1 MPGTRG
7 TMQTDLDLGHLV
19 ALGVSLALGLLVGL
33 QRGWAR
39 REQAEGSRFAG
50 IRTFALMGLAGG
62 LSGVLLAP
70 APGAATVLLG
80 AAGVLVIVGYWRDAR
95 INDSVSGTS
104 GMVALVTL
112 ASGLL
117 VGMGERLIGTAVA
130 VVMVLLLAMR
140 EQLHDWIDRLSRR
153 EVLSIARFA
162 LIALVILP
170 LLPNEDF
177 GPFDAWNPRKL
188 WLIVVLVSGFS
199 FAGYFATRIVGAA
212 RGVIATAAAGA
223 LVSSTAVTASLANR
237 LKESTIPA
245 PVLVSAISVSS
256 VVMFLRVMVLTGLL
270 APPALPM
277 LVKLVAPGLVVSLG
291 FAAWHLHRTRR
302 VEVGDTS
309 HEMTIRNPF
318 DIAPALMLTGLVMVL
333 TVASLWVLENFGNR
347 GLALVLAISGTVDV
361 DSAIITTGGLAGRTL
376 DPRTAGLVLA
386 VPVALNTLFKAG
398 VVASVAG
405 LKKGR
410 DGVIPLVAS
419 ALAVGLAWLV
429 LR

>member
-1 MPGTRG
+1 MP
-7 TMQTDLDLGHLV
+7 TDLDLRHLI
-19 ALGVSLALGLLVGL
+19 ALAVSLALGLLVGL
-33 QRGWAR
+33 QRGWAA
-39 REQAEGSRFAG
+39 REQADGSRFAG

-62 LSGVLLAP
+62 LAGILFAP
-70 APGAATVLLG
+70 APGPATVLLG
-80 AAGVLVIVGYWRDAR
+80 AAALLVIVGYWRDAR
-95 INDSVSGTS
+95 LNSSVSGTS
-104 GMVALVTL
+104 GVVALLTL
-112 ASGLL
+112 ASGLM
-117 VGMGERLIGTAVA
+117 VGLGERLIGTVIA

-140 EQLHDWIDRLSRR
+140 EQLHGWIDRLSQR

-170 LLPNEDF
+170 LLPNQDF
-177 GPFDAWNPRKL
+177 GPYGAWNPRKL

-223 LVSSTAVTASLANR
+223 LVSSTAVTASIANR
-237 LKESTIPA
+237 MKDGAIPA
-245 PVLVSAISVSS
+245 PVLASAVSVSS

-270 APPALPM
+270 APAALPM
-277 LVKLVAPGLVVSLG
+277 LVRLIAPGLTVSLAL
-291 FAAWHLHRTRR
+291 AAWYLHRTRFA
-302 VEVGDTS
+302 EVSDTS

-318 DIAPALMLTGLVMVL
+318 DVAPALMLAGLVMVL
-333 TVASLWVLENFGNR
+333 TVASLWVLQNFGDR

-361 DSAIITTGGLAGRTL
+361 DSAIITMGGLAGQTL

-405 LKKGR
+405 WEKGR
-410 DGVIPLVAS
+410 NGVIPLVGS